1 MGISEAERRVE
12 ELSSLINGQL
22 RLIRNLEKRGK
33 DLTSAKIVF
42 DSLRVSLFL
51 ATQDW
56 HRARCYSE
64 PGPVGKDVNAKSLP
78 SDIKPSLVVLSRG
91 GRHMARWSGGDSLM
105 KAEENLIEKNGTKDN
120 KEPFDPSILRET
132 GVEQQDEP
140 SRRCF
145 EFRPLSEQEKKEFA
159 NSLNADGRRILA
171 ELADRAKRS
180 GKSAA

>member
-1 MGISEAERRVE
+1 
-12 ELSSLINGQL
+12 
-22 RLIRNLEKRGK
+22 
-33 DLTSAKIVF
+33 
-42 DSLRVSLFL
+42 
-51 ATQDW
+51 
-56 HRARCYSE
+56 
-64 PGPVGKDVNAKSLP
+64 
-78 SDIKPSLVVLSRG
+78 
-91 GRHMARWSGGDSLM
+91 M

-180 GKSAA
+180 GESAA